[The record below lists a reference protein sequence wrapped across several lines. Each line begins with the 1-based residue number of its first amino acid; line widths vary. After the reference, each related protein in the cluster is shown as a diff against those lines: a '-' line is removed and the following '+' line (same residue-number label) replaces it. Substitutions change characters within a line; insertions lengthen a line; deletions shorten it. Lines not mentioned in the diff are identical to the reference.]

1 MRIGELAKATGV
13 STRSLRYY
21 EEQGLLR
28 AERLANGYR
37 QYDERAVRQVAFIQD
52 LYQAG
57 LPSEVI
63 RDIIPCTGQKPPQD
77 EGECAALVDRVRQV
91 RDQLAHQERQLA
103 ERREMLERYL
113 SGAAAPAG
121 FAAALPATSTCS
133 DTARATE
140 TGARQS

>member
-21 EEQGLLR
+21 EEQGLLP

-37 QYDERAVRQVAFIQD
+37 EYDERAVRQVAFIQD
-52 LYQAG
+52 LFRAG

-63 RDIIPCTGQKPPQD
+63 RDIIPCTGPKPPR
-77 EGECAALVDRVRQV
+77 GECAALVDRVRQV

-113 SGAAAPAG
+113 SGAAAPAR
-121 FAAALPATSTCS
+121 P
-133 DTARATE
+133 DRP
-140 TGARQS
+140 